1 MRSGQQSEKQPTPSS
16 HALTSSS
23 ADTATHG
30 FRENIGSNR
39 LTQQGRSAPQNR
51 SLPVKVAGEALAV
64 QIVLQIIL
72 LSGAFTDVAD
82 IAIRFQVT
90 D

>member
-1 MRSGQQSEKQPTPSS
+1 
-16 HALTSSS
+16 
-23 ADTATHG
+23 
-30 FRENIGSNR
+30 
-39 LTQQGRSAPQNR
+39 
-51 SLPVKVAGEALAV
+51 VKVAGEALAV
-64 QIVLQIIL
+64 QIVLQTIL